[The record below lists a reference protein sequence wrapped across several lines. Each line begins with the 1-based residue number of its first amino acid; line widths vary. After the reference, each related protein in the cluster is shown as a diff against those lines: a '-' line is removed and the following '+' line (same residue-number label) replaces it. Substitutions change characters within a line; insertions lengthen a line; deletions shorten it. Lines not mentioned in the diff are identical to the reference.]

1 MSRACQSSV
10 SHRAPVSARR
20 YEDRGSAA
28 AVPVGYNG
36 RQTARRG
43 VGRGPGEKAKAD
55 TQSGRSGTRP
65 SPPQQACARLVSV
78 SLARGPLHT
87 LYSRKKYLPRA
98 RSHTCVAKYS
108 VGTTLETNKH
118 AHTFWSHDHA
128 KHSPNTSTNHTET
141 NSAAHAADRWRCH
154 ALSAWRAGVCRRVT
168 LVRFLG
174 SRTSLGGYTHD
185 PTHVTH
191 GYDPIRRL
199 MGVDYVIRGHCTLGG
214 SE

>member
-141 NSAAHAADRWRCH
+141 NSAAHAADRWR
-154 ALSAWRAGVCRRVT
+154 SRRVARLKPFSEAST
-168 LVRFLG
+168 LTRDKSHGGAPEALAHRNF
-174 SRTSLGGYTHD
+174 SL
-185 PTHVTH
+185 
-191 GYDPIRRL
+191 L
-199 MGVDYVIRGHCTLGG
+199 A
-214 SE
+214 